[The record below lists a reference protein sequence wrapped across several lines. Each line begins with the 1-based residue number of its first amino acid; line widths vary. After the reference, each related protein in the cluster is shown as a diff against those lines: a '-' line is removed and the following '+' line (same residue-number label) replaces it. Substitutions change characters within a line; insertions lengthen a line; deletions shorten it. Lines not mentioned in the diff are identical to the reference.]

1 MIACARVLLNHIDQA
16 TSLAHQ
22 QPLRHITDYMIG
34 ELEVCREAAFRT
46 RVLKLAASTRN
57 LFELSFAAEYVCASD
72 QQMERFILDA
82 DIDQW
87 EIMETFESIDKKAA
101 TYQPDPKSQQLKQT
115 IKARIDKAKP
125 KVNGPLQTIDMAQAV
140 YPVEF
145 EMIKDYSKMSQHG
158 LRRLLERLDVL
169 GTAWLGSSRS
179 ERVALMSALCICP
192 IILAF
197 SQRSRLFRSTERL
210 LRSFPATCIA
220 LVYRDRRALPP
231 SSTIHGSSNL

>member
-140 YPVEF
+140 YRADEF
-145 EMIKDYSKMSQHG
+145 RKWNKVYSKMSHATAWAILG
-158 LRRLLERLDVL
+158 RCSWDSMARLLLL
-169 GTAWLGSSRS
+169 QANGY
-179 ERVALMSALCICP
+179 VAVCIKHLSNKTGLP
-192 IILAF
+192 A
-197 SQRSRLFRSTERL
+197 ST
-210 LRSFPATCIA
+210 P
-220 LVYRDRRALPP
+220 VPQ
-231 SSTIHGSSNL
+231 H